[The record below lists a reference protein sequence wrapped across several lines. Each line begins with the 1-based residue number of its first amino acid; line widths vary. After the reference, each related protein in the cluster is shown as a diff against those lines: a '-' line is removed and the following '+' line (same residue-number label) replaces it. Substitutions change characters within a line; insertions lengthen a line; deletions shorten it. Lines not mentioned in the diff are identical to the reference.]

1 MKAAVLHGV
10 GDLRYEDVPVPDI
23 NPGEV
28 LVKVRA
34 SGVCGS
40 DIPRVMTKGAYSFPL
55 IPGHEFAGEV
65 AQIGDDADTQ
75 AGGSKLPHSILKPG
89 DRVAVFPLIPCG
101 RCAYCQIGE
110 YAQCDDYDYL
120 GSRRDGGFAEY
131 VAAPAGNLIPI
142 PDNVDFDCAAM
153 TEPASVALHALRRT
167 GVDAG
172 DSVAIL
178 GAGPI
183 GIILAQWATICGAG
197 RVFIADI
204 VDEKLDVAREYG
216 FFCINAAQ
224 EDTVQRIVAE
234 TEGRGADI
242 CVEAAGT
249 GVTFEQSLRAV
260 RKLGKVILMGNV
272 SGDVVIPERTASAI
286 LRGQLTIY
294 GTWNSSFTPV
304 PTKLFEA
311 KSLSKKLGGY
321 MDSFLPRNE
330 WHTALQ
336 FMSSGKLN
344 LKPLVTHRFTL
355 EQVREAFDM
364 MYERREFF
372 NKVMFIF

>member
-1 MKAAVLHGV
+1 MKAAVLHAI
-10 GDLRYEDVPVPDI
+10 GDLRYEDVPSPDI
-23 NPGEV
+23 SQGEV

-40 DIPRVMTKGAYSFPL
+40 DVPRVMTKGAYSFPL

-65 AQIGDDADTQ
+65 AQISDDTQ
-75 AGGSKLPHSILKPG
+75 ACGSKLPHSILKQG
-89 DRVAVFPLIPCG
+89 DRVAVFPLIPCR

-131 VAAPAGNLIPI
+131 VAAPADNLIPI

-204 VDEKLDVAREYG
+204 VDEKLNVAREYG
-216 FFCINAAQ
+216 FSCINAAQ

-304 PTKLFEA
+304 PK
-311 KSLSKKLGGY
+311 
-321 MDSFLPRNE
+321 NE
-330 WHTALQ
+330 WHAVLQ
-336 FMSSGKLN
+336 FMNSGKLN
-344 LKPLVTHRFTL
+344 LKPLITHRFAL
-355 EQVREAFDM
+355 EQAREAFDM

-372 NKVMFIF
+372 NKVMFVF

>member
-1 MKAAVLHGV
+1 MKAAVLHAI
-10 GDLRYEDVPVPDI
+10 GDLRYEDVPVPEI
-23 NPGEV
+23 APGEV

-40 DIPRVMTKGAYSFPL
+40 DVPRVMTKGAYSFPL

-65 AQIGDDADTQ
+65 AQIGDNTDT
-75 AGGSKLPHSILKPG
+75 HFSIG
-89 DRVAVFPLIPCG
+89 DRVAVFPLIPCW

-131 VAAPAGNLIPI
+131 VAAPADNLISI

-197 RVFIADI
+197 RVFLADI

-234 TEGRGADI
+234 TEGRGVDI

-249 GVTFEQSLRAV
+249 GVTFEQSLRTV

-304 PTKLFEA
+304 PK
-311 KSLSKKLGGY
+311 
-321 MDSFLPRNE
+321 NE

-344 LKPLVTHRFTL
+344 LKPLITHRFAL
-355 EQVREAFDM
+355 DQAREAFDM
-364 MYERREFF
+364 MYRRQEFF

>member
-1 MKAAVLHGV
+1 MKAAVLHAV
-10 GDLRYEDVPVPDI
+10 GDLRYEDVPVPKVAA
-23 NPGEV
+23 GEV

-34 SGVCGS
+34 AGVCGS
-40 DIPRVMTKGAYSFPL
+40 DIPRVMTKGMYSFPL
-55 IPGHEFAGEV
+55 VPGHEFAGEV
-65 AQIGDDADTQ
+65 AQVGGDVSASFD
-75 AGGSKLPHSILKPG
+75 LG

-101 RCAYCQIGE
+101 KCAYCEIGE

-131 VAAPAGNLIPI
+131 VAAPADNLVPV

-167 GVDAG
+167 GVDTG

-183 GIILAQWATICGAG
+183 GIILAQWARICGAG
-197 RVFIADI
+197 RVFLTDI

-216 FFCINAAQ
+216 FENCINAAR
-224 EDTVQRIVAE
+224 EDAVQRIVEE
-234 TEGRGADI
+234 TDGRGADI
-242 CVEAAGT
+242 CIEAAGT
-249 GVTFEQSLRAV
+249 AVTFEQSLRIA

-294 GTWNSSFTPV
+294 GTWNSSFTAV
-304 PTKLFEA
+304 PK
-311 KSLSKKLGGY
+311 
-321 MDSFLPRNE
+321 NE
-330 WHTALQ
+330 WRTALQ
-336 FMSSGKLN
+336 FMSSGALN
-344 LKPLVTHRFTL
+344 LKPLITHKFKL
-355 EQVREAFDM
+355 DQVNHAFDM
-364 MYERREFF
+364 MYNGREFF